1 MNKLIAIVGM
11 AGSGKSIA
19 CDYLEEKGFSKIY
32 FGGVILKKLEEASL
46 EINSVNEKMMR
57 EKLRNDLGMAAVAI
71 TLLPDIKKSLEEGNT
86 VLDGLYSW
94 DEYLVLKKE
103 FPNLKLL
110 CINANK
116 DIRYKRISERKVR
129 PLTKEEV
136 SKRDVSELENLA
148 KGSPIAISDYFIL
161 NNLGMDEYVLQLDEF
176 YKSFE
181 KEV

>member
-19 CDYLEEKGFSKIY
+19 CEFLEEKGFNKIY
-32 FGGVILKKLEEASL
+32 FGGVVLKKLKEASL
-46 EINSVNEKMMR
+46 EINPVNEKMMR
-57 EKLRNDLGMAAVAI
+57 EKLRKDLGMAAVAI
-71 TLLPDIKKSLEEGNT
+71 TLLPDIKKSLNEGDT

-103 FPNLKLL
+103 FPELELL

-116 DIRYKRISERKVR
+116 SLRYKRISERVVR
-129 PLTKEEV
+129 PLTEEEV

-161 NNLGMDEYVLQLDEF
+161 NNFGMDEYVKQLEEF
-176 YKSFE
+176 YE
-181 KEV
+181 IIREEV